1 MWPIK
6 RKKKSARKELK
17 TVYFYPNDYIILKG
31 LSKEKNRSMTQTAH
45 DMMMIYFGYQQG
57 VKESEIRTLTL
68 ERAAALDVIKKL
80 KDELDLYKLRFGKI
94 DQ

>member
-17 TVYFYPNDYIILKG
+17 TVYFYPNDYVILKG
-31 LSKEKNRSMTQTAH
+31 ISKERKMSMTAAAQ
-45 DMMMIYFGYQQG
+45 DMMGIYFGYQEG
-57 VKESEIRTLTL
+57 VKESEIRTLKL
-68 ERAAALDVIKKL
+68 ERAAALDLIKKL
-80 KDELDLYKLRFGKI
+80 KDELDLYKLRFGRI

>member
-31 LSKEKNRSMTQTAH
+31 FSKEQNRSMTQTAH

-57 VKESEIRTLTL
+57 VKESEIRTLKL
-68 ERAAALDVIKKL
+68 ERAAALDLIRKL
-80 KDELDLYKLRFGKI
+80 KDDLDRYKQRFGKI